1 MKKKTV
7 TGKTVK
13 KTGAADNLKLKQAI
27 TILDAHGAVDI
38 KAFSTV
44 KESGLWDHYIVCSG
58 ASSVHTGALR
68 DHLKKEM
75 AAAGFPIFYEDR
87 DTETKWIAADF
98 GDILVHI
105 FEPETR
111 MYYALERMWS
121 GSEENLD
128 FLTV

>member
-1 MKKKTV
+1 MKKKIV

-13 KTGAADNLKLKQAI
+13 KTEAADNLKLKKAI

-44 KESGLWDHYIVCSG
+44 KESGLWDHYVVCSG

-75 AAAGFPIFYEDR
+75 AEAGFPIF
-87 DTETKWIAADF
+87 F
-98 GDILVHI
+98 HI

-111 MYYALERMWS
+111 IYYALERMWS